1 MVGLIHYFQNS
12 FALPILAPQT
22 AIFVFLNS
30 TNSDCNFK
38 KNKLLINHILL
49 IFKLYVY
56 RSREKQFIHIN
67 NLIAEI
73 KSAKAIEKEIAT
85 SNSKKTIAFKNK

>member
-1 MVGLIHYFQNS
+1 MR
-12 FALPILAPQT
+12 
-22 AIFVFLNS
+22 
-30 TNSDCNFK
+30 
-38 KNKLLINHILL
+38 LLINYNLL

-73 KSAKAIEKEIAT
+73 KGAKAIEKEIAT
-85 SNSKKTIAFKNK
+85 SN